1 MRNYLAV
8 LAALMLA
15 YPLYGQQGGISTY
28 QFLNLPYSCRV
39 AALGG
44 KLVASDKPDLSLVGQ
59 NPSVLDS
66 SLHQTLHLYYTRYY
80 AGISFASAS
89 YAYALNPKNS
99 LAVGFSAVSYG
110 QFDEADETGNITGS
124 FSGTDFALTVSYSYT
139 IDSFYS
145 IGVNLKPVYSHLERY
160 TSFGLSADI
169 GAQYTSHNRLFA
181 AGVAL
186 KNVGMMIKP
195 YSPGNRERLPFE
207 IIAGVSKKL
216 AHAPFR
222 LVFTFHQLQ
231 NLNLYYSPPTST
243 NQLNVED
250 PAKPNLAERF
260 GREFMSH
267 FITGVE
273 FTPTRNFS
281 LRVGYNYQRR
291 NELKVQERVSTVGFS
306 WGFAFRVS
314 GFDISYS
321 RATYHLT
328 GSTNHFAITTNL
340 QRWL

>member
-1 MRNYLAV
+1 MRNHLAV

-15 YPLYGQQGGISTY
+15 YPLYGQQGLSTY
-28 QFLNLPYSCRV
+28 QFLNLAYSTRV

-44 KLVASDKPDLSLVGQ
+44 KMVASEKADLTLIGQ
-59 NPSVLDS
+59 NPSLLDS
-66 SLHQTLHLYYTRYY
+66 SLNQTIHLFYTRYY

-89 YAYALNPKNS
+89 YAYVLNPKNS
-99 LAVGFSAVSYG
+99 LAVGFSAVNYG

-124 FSGTDFALTVSYSYT
+124 FSGTDFALTVSYSYS
-139 IDSFYS
+139 IDSCYS
-145 IGVNLKPVYSHLERY
+145 VGVNLKPVYSHLERY
-160 TSFGLSADI
+160 SSFGLSADI
-169 GAQYTSHNRLFA
+169 GAQYTSFNRLFA
-181 AGVAL
+181 VGVVL
-186 KNVGMMIKP
+186 KNMGTMIKP
-195 YSPGNRERLPFE
+195 YSPGNREHLPFE
-207 IIAGVSKKL
+207 IMAGLSKKL

-243 NQLNVED
+243 NQLNVEE
-250 PAKPNLAERF
+250 PARPNLAERV

-267 FITGVE
+267 FIAGVE
-273 FTPTRNFS
+273 FTPTQNFC

-306 WGFAFRVS
+306 WGFALRVS
-314 GFDISYS
+314 GFDVSYS
-321 RATYHLT
+321 RATYHLA